1 MDPALKEELY
11 ILVMEIIEDIDEPLK
26 YDEDEN
32 ILKITRA
39 RTNLNTLNIKC
50 IYIIISMFQKLRIY
64 TQP

>member
-39 RTNLNTLNIKC
+39 RTNLNTLKSKIEW
-50 IYIIISMFQKLRIY
+50 L
-64 TQP
+64 

>member
-32 ILKITRA
+32 TLKIIRA
-39 RTNLNTLNIKC
+39 RTNLHILKEKIEW
-50 IYIIISMFQKLRIY
+50 L
-64 TQP
+64 